1 MSKRGVPVQ
10 KEMATLLRAFGS
22 FFNKHPL
29 AGNGLVYGTLYV
41 GAEFSQQTITR
52 KFLTDPPQ
60 DIDKPTLGRYAIMG
74 TFVYSPILY
83 NWYKWLDKTFPG
95 TAKRIVLRKL
105 LLDQFILTPP
115 LLVIFFT
122 GMALM
127 ERQPSI
133 VEECKQKFVPTFARS
148 CLFWLPAQ
156 TVNFLL
162 VPPKF
167 RVVYVGSC
175 AFAWVNILCWVKRQK
190 LTGKTSSSPSS
201 GSGGSTTALAVSK
214 SAGTP

>member
-1 MSKRGVPVQ
+1 MIVK
-10 KEMATLLRAFGS
+10 
-22 FFNKHPL
+22 
-29 AGNGLVYGTLYV
+29 LVV
-41 GAEFSQQTITR
+41 NR
-52 KFLTDPPQ
+52 
-60 DIDKPTLGRYAIMG
+60 
-74 TFVYSPILY
+74 
-83 NWYKWLDKTFPG
+83 
-95 TAKRIVLRKL
+95 
-105 LLDQFILTPP
+105 
-115 LLVIFFT
+115 
-122 GMALM
+122 MALM

-190 LTGKTSSSPSS
+190 LTGKTSNSSSPVSSS
-201 GSGGSTTALAVSK
+201 GSGGSTAAIAVSK

>member
-1 MSKRGVPVQ
+1 M
-10 KEMATLLRAFGS
+10 LL
-22 FFNKHPL
+22 
-29 AGNGLVYGTLYV
+29 
-41 GAEFSQQTITR
+41 AER
-52 KFLTDPPQ
+52 
-60 DIDKPTLGRYAIMG
+60 
-74 TFVYSPILY
+74 
-83 NWYKWLDKTFPG
+83 YKWLDKTFPG

-122 GMALM
+122 GMAMM

-190 LTGKTSSSPSS
+190 LTGKTSSSPVSSS
-201 GSGGSTTALAVSK
+201 GSGGSTSAIAVSK